1 MILAD
6 TSVWVDHLRAANPR
20 LQRLLLESRVLTHP
34 FVIGEMACENLRQ
47 RGVILEALRE
57 LPSATVAA
65 DEEVLRLV
73 EERRLWGSGIG
84 WLGAHLL
91 ASALLTGCRLWTL
104 NRRLRRVATGLQVDN
119 RQ

>member
-1 MILAD
+1 MEGRI
-6 TSVWVDHLRAANPR
+6 
-20 LQRLLLESRVLTHP
+20 LTHP
-34 FVIGEMACENLRQ
+34 FVIGEIACGNLRQ

-65 DEEVLRLV
+65 HDEVLRLV

-84 WLGAHLL
+84 WLDAHLV

-104 NRRLRRVATGLQVDN
+104 DRRLRRVAGVAGLQVPVAFSGGKDGAG
-119 RQ
+119 